1 MSGIT
6 RPELQ
11 DTGTVE
17 CSFHNHMA
25 FFPAVIPPG
34 NLFRAILAALAQK
47 TITYTSA
54 SLR

>member
-17 CSFHNHMA
+17 CSFHDHMA
-25 FFPAVIPPG
+25 FFPAG
-34 NLFRAILAALAQK
+34 NRREINFVGSWLL
-47 TITYTSA
+47 
-54 SLR
+54 